1 MNEATKHFFAKLY
14 IRQPSSDD
22 YVDWAIA
29 CLEDGLNSKN
39 LCILAATDKSFYTP
53 ENETRFRRA
62 LDELGWKYLSK
73 KEALLFLA
81 KDLAKKIISGELLPV
96 EGCTKIN
103 KLALILDYAD
113 ELRDWLLLVEGIDPM
128 TDEWISDPSEYPA
141 IKSQKW
147 FEVIIREAK
156 KLAETDFS

>member
-1 MNEATKHFFAKLY
+1 MNEAMKQFFAKLY
-14 IRQPSSDD
+14 LQKASSDD

-29 CLEDGLNSKN
+29 CLEDGFDSKN
-39 LCILAATDKSFYTP
+39 LCMLAATDKSFYTP

-73 KEALLFLA
+73 KEALLFQA

-96 EGCTKIN
+96 EGCIKIN
-103 KLALILDYAD
+103 KLASILDYAD
-113 ELRDWLLLVEGIDPM
+113 ELRDWILLVEGIDPVI
-128 TDEWISDPSEYPA
+128 DEWIFDPSEYPA
-141 IKSQKW
+141 IQSQKW

-156 KLAETDFS
+156 KLAEADFS